1 MVSGL
6 SAEPLTGQTT
16 SHGGDEP
23 VTITFLG
30 GLGEIGRNCACIES
44 GGRMVVLDCGIMFP
58 EPDMPGIDLVLPNFD
73 YIYDRADSVDG
84 IILTHGHEDHT
95 GGLPY
100 LLRELK
106 APIYG
111 SALTLSLAG
120 SRIEEAGLAGR
131 AHHRVVQ
138 DGEVVQ
144 IGPFRVE
151 FIPVTHSVPDGFATA
166 FHTDQ
171 GVILHTGDFKL
182 DLSPV
187 DDRLTDLARIGE
199 LAKSNGIRLLLSDS
213 TNADEPGY
221 TRSESVVG
229 EVIDR
234 IIATNPDKRIV
245 AACFASHI
253 HRIQQIANAA
263 IDSGRKIAALGRS
276 MEKNIELAR
285 KLGILD
291 LPEDDQVSADSIG
304 DMDPGKLCVVCTGS
318 QGEPLSA
325 LALLAAGDSKTMKLG
340 EDDLVII
347 SAHPIPGNEWAVG
360 KVINGLT
367 RRGAEVVHTGIEE
380 VHVSGHARRDELQM
394 LLSIVRPEYFIPVHG
409 ELRHLM
415 RHAELARHTG
425 VDDLK
430 AIVCED
436 GNSLR
441 LDSAGLHRVDDVPSG
456 FLFVDGTVGDVSHG
470 VLRDRRV
477 LAEEGMLVVMA
488 VVDIH
493 TGEVVGNPEVVTR
506 GWVHAKEAED
516 ILEEAANIVRDS
528 LEKAMADGV
537 EDDETLHLQ
546 VRRALGKFVNE
557 RTKRRPLIVPVVV
570 VM

>member
-1 MVSGL
+1 MTSASSRESRGGL
-6 SAEPLTGQTT
+6 G
-16 SHGGDEP
+16 EP

-44 GGRMVVLDCGIMFP
+44 GGRMVVLDCGVMFP
-58 EPDMPGIDLVLPNFD
+58 EPDMPGVDLVLPNFD
-73 YIYDRADSVDG
+73 YIYDRANSVDG

-106 APIYG
+106 APVYG
-111 SALTLSLAG
+111 SALTLSLVG
-120 SRIEEAGLAGR
+120 SRIEEAGLADR
-131 AHHRVVQ
+131 AQYRVVQ
-138 DGEVVQ
+138 DGETIE

-151 FIPVTHSVPDGFATA
+151 FIPVTHSVPDGFAVA

-187 DDRLTDLARIGE
+187 DGRFTDLARIGE
-199 LAKSNGIRLLLSDS
+199 LSRSSGIRLLLSDS

-221 TRSESVVG
+221 TPSESVVG

-234 IIATNPDKRIV
+234 IIATNSHKRIV

-253 HRIQQIANAA
+253 HRIQQIADAA
-263 IDSGRKIAALGRS
+263 RHAGRKIVALGRS
-276 MEKNIELAR
+276 MEKNIELAIR
-285 KLGILD
+285 LGILD
-291 LPEDDQVSADSIG
+291 LPEDDQVPVESIG
-304 DMDPGKLCVVCTGS
+304 SMDPGRLCILCTGS

-325 LALLAAGDSKTMKLG
+325 LALLAAGDSKMMKLG

-360 KVINGLT
+360 NVINGLT
-367 RRGAEVVHTGIEE
+367 RRGAEVIHTGIED

-394 LLSIVRPEYFIPVHG
+394 LLSIVKPEYFIPVHG
-409 ELRHLM
+409 ELRHLV
-415 RHAELARHTG
+415 RHVELANRAG
-425 VDDLK
+425 VDDSK
-430 AIVCED
+430 ATVCED
-436 GNSLR
+436 GTSLR
-441 LDSAGLHRVDDVPSG
+441 LDATGLHRIDDVPAG

-493 TGEVVGNPEVVTR
+493 NGEVIGTPEVVTR

-516 ILEEAANIVRDS
+516 MLEEAANIVHDS
-528 LEKAMADGV
+528 LEKAMADGA